1 MYTLTKSKIITGL
14 QCHKKLWFD
23 VNEPIKGD
31 SHLFHLGNRLGD
43 FARTYYAIAG
53 QTISLDGQYAPELI
67 LQKTQEAM
75 SGPSVQ
81 VIYEAAFLQMQTL
94 VRVDVLKRLGNAW
107 EVIEIKASTELKALH
122 IDDVSIQVAVMRAN
136 GIQVRRVKIGHIN
149 KEFIYEGN
157 EQYAELITEVDV
169 TEAVN
174 SKVNEVGQ
182 WIAELLPVATK
193 GAAIPKIEMGAWC
206 NAPYVC
212 LYQARC
218 LTAYP
223 PKSEHPIEILPKVG
237 KKMAQEWNAKGVF
250 DIRELPVEALTNP
263 IHQAIQKAHQ
273 TLQPWFDPEIIAQ
286 IKLMPWPRYFMDF
299 ETVQQGVPLI
309 VGTKPYQAIPFQ
321 WSVHRWDNVSQVLS
335 IADGKSFLEFIS
347 PTMFKDFS
355 QKLIDELGSLGP
367 IFVHHKP
374 TERGVLKY
382 LMERE
387 DCADLAPQI
396 GAIIDRLVDSL
407 ELVRKGFY
415 THQMGQSTGNSYSI
429 KTLVE
434 VIPTTVNYQEGN
446 VGSGMDAQI
455 AWFVCTDP
463 KSTQSE
469 KDKWTKSVLNYCAK
483 DTLAVAD
490 LIKHFETQ

>member
-1 MYTLTKSKIITGL
+1 M
-14 QCHKKLWFD
+14 
-23 VNEPIKGD
+23 
-31 SHLFHLGNRLGD
+31 
-43 FARTYYAIAG
+43 
-53 QTISLDGQYAPELI
+53 
-67 LQKTQEAM
+67 
-75 SGPSVQ
+75 
-81 VIYEAAFLQMQTL
+81 
-94 VRVDVLKRLGNAW
+94 
-107 EVIEIKASTELKALH
+107 
-122 IDDVSIQVAVMRAN
+122 
-136 GIQVRRVKIGHIN
+136 
-149 KEFIYEGN
+149 
-157 EQYAELITEVDV
+157 
-169 TEAVN
+169 
-174 SKVNEVGQ
+174 
-182 WIAELLPVATK
+182 
-193 GAAIPKIEMGAWC
+193 
-206 NAPYVC
+206 
-212 LYQARC
+212 
-218 LTAYP
+218 
-223 PKSEHPIEILPKVG
+223 
-237 KKMAQEWNAKGVF
+237 
-250 DIRELPVEALTNP
+250 
-263 IHQAIQKAHQ
+263 
-273 TLQPWFDPEIIAQ
+273 
-286 IKLMPWPRYFMDF
+286 
-299 ETVQQGVPLI
+299 PLI

-321 WSVHRWDNVSQVLS
+321 WSVHRWDNGSQVLR

-347 PTMFKDFS
+347 PTMFRDFA
-355 QKLIDELGSLGP
+355 QKLIDELGSVGP

-434 VIPTTVNYQEGN
+434 VIPTTVNYEEGN

-469 KDKWTKSVLNYCAK
+469 KDKWTKSVLNYCSK